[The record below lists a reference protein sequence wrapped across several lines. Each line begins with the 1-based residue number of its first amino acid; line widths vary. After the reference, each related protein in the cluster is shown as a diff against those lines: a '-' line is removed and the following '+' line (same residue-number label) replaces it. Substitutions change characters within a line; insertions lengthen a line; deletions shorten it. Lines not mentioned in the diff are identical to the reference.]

1 MSQPELIGTWK
12 LVSAVFRR
20 PDGTAIEYL
29 GEKPM
34 GILIYTSEG
43 HMSVHLVRRD
53 RPRFATDDRM
63 GGTPE
68 QIRAAFTGYHGY
80 FGTFTVNETEG
91 SVTHHIEAGSFPN
104 WVGADQKRFCELT
117 GDRLTLRT
125 PPLLINK
132 ERVVGHLVWE
142 RPGE

>member
-1 MSQPELIGTWK
+1 MSQQQFIGTWK
-12 LVSAVFRR
+12 LVSAQFRR
-20 PDGTAIEYL
+20 PDGTVIEYL
-29 GEKPM
+29 GDDPM
-34 GILIYTSEG
+34 GMLIYTSEG

-68 QIRAAFTGYHGY
+68 QIRAAYLGYQGY
-80 FGTFTVNETEG
+80 FGTFSVNEAEG

-104 WVGADQKRFCELT
+104 WVGADQTRFYEMA
-117 GDRLTLRT
+117 GNRLTLRT